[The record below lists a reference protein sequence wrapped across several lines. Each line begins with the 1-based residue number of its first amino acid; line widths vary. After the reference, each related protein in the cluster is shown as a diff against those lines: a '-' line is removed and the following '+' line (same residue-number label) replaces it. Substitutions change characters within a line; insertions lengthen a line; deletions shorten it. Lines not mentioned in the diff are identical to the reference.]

1 MNLANANQNPGRP
14 LGWNQL
20 LEETMQISN
29 RGAFI
34 GLTLCLALV
43 YLSGLLFDYF
53 GIRLYASEADQQRN
67 FNIVLLFGAI
77 FILVGGLLF
86 AKRFSK

>member
-20 LEETMQISN
+20 LEETMKISN

-53 GIRLYASEADQQRN
+53 GIRL
-67 FNIVLLFGAI
+67 
-77 FILVGGLLF
+77 
-86 AKRFSK
+86 